1 MSKGDRKSPTDK
13 KNRVATNASRKA
25 KKGNTMTNREFY
37 TAIAQGTMNDEL
49 VAFAQETIAKMDE
62 RNAKRS
68 SKPSKT
74 SIENAPI
81 KESIMEFIS
90 NRNEFCIAG
99 AIAEALE
106 ISTQKA
112 SALCRQLVAD
122 GKLVEKDVKIPKQ
135 GKRKAYGIE

>member
-25 KKGNTMTNREFY
+25 KKGNIMANREFY
-37 TAIAQGTMNDEL
+37 NAIVNGTMNDEIK
-49 VAFAQETIAKMDE
+49 AFAEEAIRKIVE
-62 RNAKRS
+62 RNVKRN

-106 ISTQKA
+106 ISTSKA
-112 SALCRQLVAD
+112 SALCR
-122 GKLVEKDVKIPKQ
+122 
-135 GKRKAYGIE
+135 

>member
-1 MSKGDRKSPTDK
+1 
-13 KNRVATNASRKA
+13 
-25 KKGNTMTNREFY
+25 MTNREFY
-37 TAIAQGTMNDEL
+37 NAIANGAMSDEIK
-49 VAFAQETIAKMDE
+49 AFANEAIVKLDE

-90 NRNEFCIAG
+90 NRHEFCIAG

-106 ISTQKA
+106 ISTSKA

-122 GKLVEKDVKIPKQ
+122 GKLVEKEVKVPKL

>member
-1 MSKGDRKSPTDK
+1 MVQYNQEKGCDQRKVERQK
-13 KNRVATNASRKA
+13 ERF
-25 KKGNTMTNREFY
+25 TMTNREFY
-37 TAIAQGTMNDEL
+37 NAIANGTMNDEIK
-49 VAFAQETIAKMDE
+49 AFAEEAIAKMDE

-74 SIENAPI
+74 SIENASI

-112 SALCRQLVAD
+112 SALCRQLVND
-122 GKLVEKDVKIPKQ
+122 GKLVEKEVKVSKQ
-135 GKRKAYGIE
+135 GKRKAYGIKEVE

>member
-1 MSKGDRKSPTDK
+1 
-13 KNRVATNASRKA
+13 
-25 KKGNTMTNREFY
+25 MTNREFY
-37 TAIAQGTMNDEL
+37 IAIANGTMNDEIK
-49 VAFAQETIAKMDE
+49 AFAEEAIRKIVE
-62 RNAKRS
+62 RNVKRS

-106 ISTQKA
+106 ISTSKA

-122 GKLVEKDVKIPKQ
+122 GKLVEKEVKIPKQ
-135 GKRKAYGIE
+135 GKRKAYGLE

>member
-1 MSKGDRKSPTDK
+1 
-13 KNRVATNASRKA
+13 
-25 KKGNTMTNREFY
+25 MTNREFY
-37 TAIAQGTMNDEL
+37 IAIANGTMNDE
-49 VAFAQETIAKMDE
+49 VKAFAEEAIRKMVE
-62 RNAKRS
+62 RNVKRS

-90 NRNEFCIAG
+90 NRNEFCIAS

-106 ISTQKA
+106 ISTSKA

-122 GKLVEKDVKIPKQ
+122 GKLVEKEIKVPKR
-135 GKRKAYGIE
+135 GKRKAYGLE

>member
-1 MSKGDRKSPTDK
+1 
-13 KNRVATNASRKA
+13 
-25 KKGNTMTNREFY
+25 MTNREFY
-37 TAIAQGTMNDEL
+37 TAIAQGAMNDEL
-49 VAFAQETIAKMDE
+49 VVFAQEAIVKMDE

-74 SIENAPI
+74 AVENEPI
-81 KESIMEFIS
+81 KAQIMEFITK
-90 NRNEFCIAG
+90 RNEFCIAG

-106 ISTQKA
+106 ISTSKA

-135 GKRKAYGIE
+135 GKRKAYGIA